1 MDPQESGFTYGELTR
16 LDALLDPLRVGVT
29 VRCLADDTIL
39 LWNRGS
45 EEIYGWTQSE
55 AIGKPMHVLL
65 QTRFPRTRNEVDE
78 ALRRDGRWEGDLVQI
93 RRDGEPVVV
102 ASQQAVRYD
111 GPGGAPSILAVDFD
125 ITRHKHVEADL
136 RSSEE
141 PFRLLISGIKDYAI
155 YLLSPEG
162 NVMSWNE
169 GAQRLKGYR
178 AEEILGQPYSRFY
191 TPEDIDQRLPAKL
204 LDRAATEGR
213 VAAEAWRVRKDGSR
227 FWADIV
233 LTALR
238 DSHGGLWGFAKVTRD
253 LTERK
258 EAEEARARANREE
271 GARLAAEAAQADLRS
286 SRDQLAAILAGVG
299 EGITV
304 QDRSGRLVYANDAAA
319 TLSGFPDAA
328 SMLAAEPREILDR
341 FMILDESSK
350 PFPTDRLPGRLLF
363 QGQPATETLLQFR
376 LADGGTTRWSV
387 VNATPIRDEAGQV
400 QLVVN
405 IFHDVTDR
413 RRAEETAH
421 FLAAASVELTGSLD
435 DNLTLQKIAQLAV
448 PSLADWCLID
458 ILDEGGRLRR
468 LAAVKADPSKARLA
482 DDVEK
487 RFPTNPASPT
497 GVPRVIRTGQPELV
511 PEISEA
517 LLTAAIDDPDLLAI
531 VHSLQLRSVII
542 VPLIARGHTFGAI
555 TLIQAE
561 SGRRYGPEDL
571 DAAQRLAL
579 HAALAIDNAR
589 LYRDAQQQADAQV

>member
-1 MDPQESGFTYGELTR
+1 MAGSRSADFWTCQFHPIRASRMSTTPRAFWLIRVRSSGANVVLILTNKTCVDNPGMVKAGTKMDPQESGFTYGELTR

-125 ITRHKHVEADL
+125 ITQHRHVEADL

-413 RRAEETAH
+413 RRA
-421 FLAAASVELTGSLD
+421 
-435 DNLTLQKIAQLAV
+435 
-448 PSLADWCLID
+448 
-458 ILDEGGRLRR
+458 
-468 LAAVKADPSKARLA
+468 
-482 DDVEK
+482 
-487 RFPTNPASPT
+487 
-497 GVPRVIRTGQPELV
+497 
-511 PEISEA
+511 
-517 LLTAAIDDPDLLAI
+517 
-531 VHSLQLRSVII
+531 
-542 VPLIARGHTFGAI
+542 
-555 TLIQAE
+555 
-561 SGRRYGPEDL
+561 
-571 DAAQRLAL
+571 
-579 HAALAIDNAR
+579 
-589 LYRDAQQQADAQV
+589 